1 MLATAPAILWHIR
14 ACASTGFLVRACGY
28 TTAHT
33 NIGMKDYLIGK
44 STNSASY
51 IIAILSLHLAL
62 ITMLA
67 HYTC

>member
-1 MLATAPAILWHIR
+1 MLATARSSYIYAHALPKGFWYARVVILR
-14 ACASTGFLVRACGY
+14 R
-28 TTAHT
+28 
-33 NIGMKDYLIGK
+33 IGMKDYLIGK